1 MVFRTF
7 PNNFFFLSRSTD
19 SSPPPMD
26 MPRQPV
32 VPKRPVE
39 IPISFK
45 TARRPGAGQRPS
57 LPTPPIERP
66 KRRAGR
72 SLLERNPDWVQFA
85 PEGKEGKRGPQR
97 RKEKVT
103 IEKEIPRAEEE
114 SLDVWKS
121 ERFRREHRKM
131 LEFALS
137 QWSGWNS
144 AIRTGSDMEKEVF
157 KKAAS
162 QEEYLAG
169 INRLVTQFKK
179 RSVSPVKGSTMKPKL
194 KEKRVQKEAEVN
206 TSPLDEGGKDN
217 LGSAADGSTSEV
229 ESVASN
235 GKNAVNIIPTIAI
248 LVISWSGLVGLGL
261 GWLGL
266 VGQGFDK

>member
-1 MVFRTF
+1 MV
-7 PNNFFFLSRSTD
+7 S
-19 SSPPPMD
+19 
-26 MPRQPV
+26 
-32 VPKRPVE
+32 KRP
-39 IPISFK
+39 ISVSSK
-45 TARRPGAGQRPS
+45 TPGLTGASPKKPGPPS
-57 LPTPPIERP
+57 VPTERP

-97 RKEKVT
+97 RREKMINEKVILKT
-103 IEKEIPRAEEE
+103 EEE
-114 SLDVWKS
+114 SLEVWKS

-179 RSVSPVKGSTMKPKL
+179 RSVSPVKGDILKTKS
-194 KEKRVQKEAEVN
+194 KEKRAQKESDNHSGLLA
-206 TSPLDEGGKDN
+206 GQGKSTISSSAN
-217 LGSAADGSTSEV
+217 GSISEV
-229 ESVASN
+229 ESVASL
-235 GKNAVNIIPTIAI
+235 GKSAVNNNI
-248 LVISWSGLVGLGL
+248 LKLSSPIYP
-261 GWLGL
+261 
-266 VGQGFDK
+266 

>member
-1 MVFRTF
+1 
-7 PNNFFFLSRSTD
+7 
-19 SSPPPMD
+19 MD
-26 MPRQPV
+26 TPRQPV
-32 VPKRPVE
+32 VPKRPV
-39 IPISFK
+39 SVSSK
-45 TARRPGAGQRPS
+45 TGRSPAACQRPGPPLA
-57 LPTPPIERP
+57 PTERP

-97 RKEKVT
+97 RREKV
-103 IEKEIPRAEEE
+103 INEKVILKMDEE
-114 SLDVWKS
+114 SLEVWKS

-144 AIRTGSDMEKEVF
+144 AIRPGSDMEKEVF

-179 RSVSPVKGSTMKPKL
+179 RSVSPVKGNVMKPKS
-194 KEKRVQKEAEVN
+194 KEKRAQKEAENQV
-206 TSPLDEGGKDN
+206 SLLAGHGKPT
-217 LGSAADGSTSEV
+217 LGSSADGSISEV
-229 ESVASN
+229 ESVGSI
-235 GKNAVNIIPTIAI
+235 GKNTVNNSIFKLPSAI
-248 LVISWSGLVGLGL
+248 HPYFHCKSNH
-261 GWLGL
+261 
-266 VGQGFDK
+266 

>member
-45 TARRPGAGQRPS
+45 TARRPGTGQRPS

-103 IEKEIPRAEEE
+103 NEKEIPRAEEE

-235 GKNAVNIIPTIAI
+235 GKNAVNIKLTIAI

-266 VGQGFDK
+266 VGQGFV

>member
-1 MVFRTF
+1 MAPPLAESARRELRNMSPSSTTTSGT
-7 PNNFFFLSRSTD
+7 PSSRSTD

-32 VPKRPVE
+32 IPKKPAE
-39 IPISFK
+39 IPISSK
-45 TARRPGAGQRPS
+45 TVRRPG
-57 LPTPPIERP
+57 PTPPIERP

-103 IEKEIPRAEEE
+103 NEKEISKVEEE

-144 AIRTGSDMEKEVF
+144 AIRTGSDM
-157 KKAAS
+157 
-162 QEEYLAG
+162 
-169 INRLVTQFKK
+169 
-179 RSVSPVKGSTMKPKL
+179 
-194 KEKRVQKEAEVN
+194 
-206 TSPLDEGGKDN
+206 
-217 LGSAADGSTSEV
+217 
-229 ESVASN
+229 
-235 GKNAVNIIPTIAI
+235 
-248 LVISWSGLVGLGL
+248 
-261 GWLGL
+261 
-266 VGQGFDK
+266 

>member
-1 MVFRTF
+1 
-7 PNNFFFLSRSTD
+7 
-19 SSPPPMD
+19 MD
-26 MPRQPV
+26 TPRQPV
-32 VPKRPVE
+32 VPKRPVSVSSRT
-39 IPISFK
+39 PRLP
-45 TARRPGAGQRPS
+45 AAGQRPS
-57 LPTPPIERP
+57 PPSAPTERP

-85 PEGKEGKRGPQR
+85 PEGKEGKRGPQAQR
-97 RKEKVT
+97 RREKV
-103 IEKEIPRAEEE
+103 INEKVILKMDEE
-114 SLDVWKS
+114 SLEVWKS

-179 RSVSPVKGSTMKPKL
+179 RSVSPVKGNVMKPKS
-194 KEKRVQKEAEVN
+194 KEKKAQKEADN
-206 TSPLDEGGKDN
+206 HIGLLAGKST
-217 LGSAADGSTSEV
+217 LGSSADGSISEV
-229 ESVASN
+229 ESVASI
-235 GKNAVNIIPTIAI
+235 GKNTVNHNIKKYFSRPSIFSLQI
-248 LVISWSGLVGLGL
+248 
-261 GWLGL
+261 
-266 VGQGFDK
+266 